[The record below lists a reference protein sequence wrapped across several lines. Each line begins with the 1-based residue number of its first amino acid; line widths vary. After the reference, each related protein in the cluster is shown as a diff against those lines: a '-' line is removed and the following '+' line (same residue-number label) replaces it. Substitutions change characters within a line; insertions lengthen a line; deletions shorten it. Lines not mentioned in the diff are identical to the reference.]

1 MVVVVADCEHSGGA
15 METPL
20 SSSTCS
26 ALYID
31 GINKK

>member
-1 MVVVVADCEHSGGA
+1 MVVVAGHEHSGGA

-26 ALYID
+26 VLYID
-31 GINKK
+31 KINNG

>member
-1 MVVVVADCEHSGGA
+1 MVVVADCECLGGA

-26 ALYID
+26 VMYVD
-31 GINKK
+31 GINNK